1 MQGQT
6 LAGRYHI
13 IKHLGGGG
21 FGQTY
26 LAEDKRRSGNLRCV
40 VKQLK
45 PQFTDPQT
53 LSIARR
59 LFTTETDILHQLGTH
74 PQIPELL
81 DHFEENNEF
90 YLVQELIEGRDLS
103 KEITPG
109 QRLSESEVMAIL
121 QEIVEILVFVQ
132 QHKVIHRD
140 IKPPN
145 LMRRNSDRKIF
156 LIDFGAVKQITTQ
169 IVNTT
174 GQIPPTIGIGTNGYM
189 PAEQNNGHPNF
200 GSDIYAV
207 GMTGIEWLTGIL
219 PHELPK
225 DANGEIVW
233 RDRARVS
240 DGFANILNKM
250 VRYHFRDRYQSAAE
264 VLQAFNNLRRIPPS
278 STVVSSPNL
287 LTLMSNWTRDHKIG
301 LLGVGLAAIFGV
313 AALFTPEIRIMLG
326 LEGADNLATYDN
338 TAKGIKMKYPDNWT
352 KQEESNAV
360 TQEVVKFISPK
371 EGDADKFQERL
382 IVTVESTTNNK
393 TLDEY
398 TKLSKQE
405 ILKLDKN
412 AKIAQE
418 GESTLAGKNGYRV
431 VYTTKEGN
439 QEFKKLNVWTMKNDK
454 AYLITYE
461 AEAGKYEQFLPVV
474 EKMIKSLEVQ
484 DTK

>member
-26 LAEDKRRSGNLRCV
+26 LAEDKKRSGNLRCV

-59 LFTTETDILHQLGTH
+59 LFKTETDTLHQLGTH

-81 DHFEENNEF
+81 DHFEENQEF
-90 YLVQELIEGRDLS
+90 YLVQELIEGIDLS

-109 QRLSESEVMAIL
+109 QQLSESEVMAIL
-121 QEIVEILVFVQ
+121 QEIVQILVFVQ

-140 IKPPN
+140 IKPSN
-145 LMRRNSDRKIF
+145 LMRRNSDGKIF
-156 LIDFGAVKQITTQ
+156 LIDFGAVKQISTQ
-169 IVNTT
+169 IGNTT
-174 GQIPPTIGIGTNGYM
+174 GQTPPTICIGTGGYM
-189 PAEQNNGHPNF
+189 PAEQNNGQPNF

-207 GMTGIEWLTGIL
+207 GMTGIEWRTGIL

-225 DANGEIVW
+225 DANGEIIW
-233 RDRARVS
+233 RDRVQVS
-240 DGFANILNKM
+240 AGFANILNKM

-264 VLQAFNNLRRIPPS
+264 VLQALNNLRRIRPA
-278 STVVSSPNL
+278 STLVSSPNL
-287 LTLMSNWTRDHKIG
+287 LTLMSNWTRDQKIG
-301 LLGVGLAAIFGV
+301 LLGLCLAVIFGV
-313 AALFTPEIRIMLG
+313 AGLLTPEIRKIMG
-326 LEGADNLATYDN
+326 LEAADNLVSYEN
-338 TAKGIKMKYPDNWT
+338 TAQGIKMKYPDNWD
-352 KQEESNAV
+352 KQEAPNAI
-360 TQEVVKFISPK
+360 TKEVVEFISPK
-371 EGDADKFQERL
+371 ESDADPFRERL
-382 IVTVESTTNNK
+382 IVTVEPTSDK

-405 ILKLDKN
+405 IINLDKN
-412 AKIAQE
+412 AKIAE
-418 GESTLAGKNGYRV
+418 EAESTLAGNNGYRV
-431 VYTTKEGN
+431 VYTTQEGDR
-439 QEFKKLNVWTMKNDK
+439 ELKKLDVWALKYEK

-461 AEAGKYEQFLPVV
+461 AEAGKYEQFLPAV

-484 DTK
+484 NSK

>member
-26 LAEDKRRSGNLRCV
+26 LAEDKKRSGNLRCV

-59 LFTTETDILHQLGTH
+59 LFKTETDTLHQLGTH

-81 DHFEENNEF
+81 DHFEENQEF
-90 YLVQELIEGRDLS
+90 YLVQELIEGIDLS

-109 QRLSESEVMAIL
+109 QQLSESEVMAIL

-140 IKPPN
+140 IKPAN
-145 LMRRNSDRKIF
+145 LMRRNSDGKIF
-156 LIDFGAVKQITTQ
+156 LIDFGAVKQISTQ
-169 IVNTT
+169 IGNTP
-174 GQIPPTIGIGTNGYM
+174 GQTPPTICIGTGGYM
-189 PAEQNNGHPNF
+189 PAEQNNGQPNF

-225 DANGEIVW
+225 DANGEIIW
-233 RDRARVS
+233 RDRVQVS
-240 DGFANILNKM
+240 AGFANILNKM

-264 VLQAFNNLRRIPPS
+264 VLQALNNLRRIRPA
-278 STVVSSPNL
+278 STLVSSPNL
-287 LTLMSNWTRDHKIG
+287 LTLMSNWTRDNKIG
-301 LLGVGLAAIFGV
+301 LLSLCLAAIFGV
-313 AALFTPEIRIMLG
+313 AGLLTPEIRKIMG
-326 LEGADNLATYDN
+326 LEAADNFVSYDN
-338 TAKGIKMKYPDNWT
+338 TAQGIKMKYPDNWD
-352 KQEESNAV
+352 KQEAPNAI
-360 TQEVVKFISPK
+360 TKEVVEFISPK
-371 EGDADKFQERL
+371 ESDADRFRERL
-382 IVTVESTTNNK
+382 IVTVEPTIDK

-405 ILKLDKN
+405 IINLDKN
-412 AKIAQE
+412 AKIDEE
-418 GESTLAGKNGYRV
+418 GESTLAGNNGYRV
-431 VYTTKEGN
+431 IYITKEGDR
-439 QEFKKLNVWTMKNDK
+439 ELKKLDVWTMKNDN
-454 AYLITYE
+454 AYLITYV
-461 AEAGKYEQFLPVV
+461 AEAGKYKQFLPVV

-484 DTK
+484 NSK